1 METTE
6 DRPNAATYV
15 MTISSDMRP
24 YLGSMVVACF
34 KDLTFDPYG
43 ENRELLVEGMWSIP
57 FSADIT
63 VKDSIEIEGN
73 DKMEFPFA
81 GTTAVVERIDL
92 TPLGITLLSD
102 VSKVPYDDL
111 GVSDTTITLRLK
123 MIDGSE
129 LSIIPHNPKQDWIV
143 ESGNIEYSNENG
155 KTYQK
160 DIYSFRTAIELQKV
174 VGIYVQEIYIP
185 VE

>member
-1 METTE
+1 
-6 DRPNAATYV
+6 
-15 MTISSDMRP
+15 MRP